1 MTGDQWAK
9 KHGKAWQQFLGK
21 MLQPCACTNPRV
33 SNSHR
38 AKALKE
44 DDGDGVLPGEP
55 AACLVCFAPIAQEVR
70 APAPRPGPLAHAAR
84 LLAARCLPR
93 RGCIPRTP
101 PRRRSY
107 PARPARSHPRTNG
120 HAVRSR
126 ACEFPLTSL
135 PVLSPTLR
143 LRPCTQIEGHL
154 PILNAFLRS
163 NPQAESDYKKLDHFA
178 NKSLPK
184 DHLYALGLESGCSCP
199 KPKPFLLRLPHTHP
213 DVTTHA

>member
-101 PRRRSY
+101 PP
-107 PARPARSHPRTNG
+107 PALIPCTASALPPPHQ
-120 HAVRSR
+120 R
-126 ACEFPLTSL
+126 ACRAFPS
-135 PVLSPTLR
+135 V
-143 LRPCTQIEGHL
+143 
-154 PILNAFLRS
+154 
-163 NPQAESDYKKLDHFA
+163 
-178 NKSLPK
+178 
-184 DHLYALGLESGCSCP
+184 
-199 KPKPFLLRLPHTHP
+199 
-213 DVTTHA
+213 

>member
-9 KHGKAWQQFLGK
+9 THGEAWQQFLGK
-21 MLQPCACTNPRV
+21 MLKRCACTNPRV

-55 AACLVCFAPIAQEVR
+55 AACLVCFAPIDKEER

-101 PRRRSY
+101 P
-107 PARPARSHPRTNG
+107 
-120 HAVRSR
+120 
-126 ACEFPLTSL
+126 
-135 PVLSPTLR
+135 
-143 LRPCTQIEGHL
+143 
-154 PILNAFLRS
+154 
-163 NPQAESDYKKLDHFA
+163 
-178 NKSLPK
+178 
-184 DHLYALGLESGCSCP
+184 
-199 KPKPFLLRLPHTHP
+199 
-213 DVTTHA
+213 